1 MDNATAAGL
10 PGTVEN
16 FGIEIGNAMGWPRM
30 AGRVLATLMLH
41 DGPMSMKQL
50 REALGV
56 SAGAISEMARL
67 LDRNG
72 VVTRVKI
79 PNTRQTGY
87 TYRHDAWLG
96 CLQHQIAI
104 TTQLLR
110 LAESS
115 SHTPEAKAEH
125 ARGRFADMRAYYTLV
140 TDKLREAEQEFSGR
154 LVADGTPPPPP
165 SPAGAVPPQ

>member
-1 MDNATAAGL
+1 MDDATDTQTA
-10 PGTVEN
+10 GTVEN

-50 REALGV
+50 QGTLGA

-79 PNTRQTGY
+79 PNTRQIGY
-87 TYRHDAWLG
+87 EYRHDAWLG

-115 SHTPEAKAEH
+115 SRTPEAKAKH
-125 ARGRFADMRAYYTLV
+125 AKGRFADMSAYYTLI
-140 TDKLREAEQEFSGR
+140 TRKLAEAEAEFTTRSTAAQQR
-154 LVADGTPPPPP
+154 QD
-165 SPAGAVPPQ
+165 